1 MHYTATVSSSIINL
15 TKTIVGSGLLA
26 IPYAFR
32 NDGIFVGVCLTILAA
47 ITTGFGFF
55 VLARC
60 SKILV
65 NPRNSSFFTIC
76 MLTYPSLSPLFD
88 FAMIV
93 QCFGVG
99 LSYLVLM
106 GDIFPSLFGGNRES
120 WIIATSLIIIP
131 LCFFKKL
138 EHLKYSSILGLFA
151 LVYLSLLV
159 ISMFIKDILIQ
170 DDNTYPTVRGDIYWF
185 RIYDIK
191 GLLSTFSIIIF
202 AYTGSMNLFTII
214 NELKDNSMTNIVKI
228 INGSIVVS
236 SIGFLSVAITGYLT
250 FGSNTM
256 GNIMLNYAPDSMF
269 VIFGNFALASMLL
282 LSFPLLFHPLRIAC
296 NNLIVWIEINY
307 QNNVSS
313 SEYYGNL
320 NMISSNANGSNTLNS
335 QPITLTVNEED
346 LVDENTTFLPPSS
359 SPSPSSP
366 ASSGY
371 LEQENELA
379 TDNQEMTPL
388 PGDNEQH
395 TPFPHSR
402 FCWITI
408 LLLLCMYILALR
420 ITSFALVLALVGATG
435 STSISFTLPGLFGYK
450 LIGSDSLAVG
460 QMISKRD
467 RFYKRASLLLAI
479 FGICVMIL
487 SLYVT
492 IFFGT
497 ES

>member
-1 MHYTATVSSSIINL
+1 MHYTATLSSSIINL
-15 TKTIVGSGLLA
+15 TKTIIGSGLLA

-32 NDGIFVGVCLTILAA
+32 DDGIFVGVCLTVLAA

-55 VLARC
+55 VLAKC

-106 GDIFPSLFGGNRES
+106 GDIFPSLFGGNREL
-120 WIIATSLIIIP
+120 WIIATSLIIVP
-131 LCFFKKL
+131 LCSFKKL

-151 LVYLSLLV
+151 LIYLSLLV

-170 DDNTYPTVRGDIYWF
+170 DHNTYPTVRGDIYWF

-214 NELKDNSMTNIVKI
+214 NELRDNSMTNIVKI
-228 INGSIVVS
+228 INGSIIIS
-236 SIGFLSVAITGYLT
+236 SIGFLSVAVTGYLT

-256 GNIMLNYAPDSMF
+256 GNIILNYDSNSIF

-307 QNNVSS
+307 QNNTSS

-320 NMISSNANGSNTLNS
+320 NINNSSTNGSNTLNS

-346 LVDENTTFLPPSS
+346 LVDENTTFLPP
-359 SPSPSSP
+359 P
-366 ASSGY
+366 ASSSVSSSY
-371 LEQENELA
+371 LEQTNELA
-379 TDNQEMTPL
+379 SGNQEPTPL

-395 TPFPHSR
+395 TPFPDSR

-408 LLLLCMYILALR
+408 LLLSSMYILALR

-467 RFYKRASLLLAI
+467 QFYKRASLLLAI